1 MRRSATG
8 GSSTRPRCALRWQA
22 SMTSSRR
29 SGLRALFERRHE
41 VTTAMPMPRGDVRVA
56 YWHVVL
62 QTPKMSARRLF
73 SVGLRRIR
81 NEDTA
86 RDFVDRGGGT
96 RSHYGRGR
104 AGRGGEKL
112 KSLASGVAGNCEDR
126 GRD

>member
-8 GSSTRPRCALRWQA
+8 TSPTRPRCALLWQA

-29 SGLRALFERRHE
+29 LGLRALFERRHE
-41 VTTAMPMPRGDVRVA
+41 VTTATPRPDGDVA
-56 YWHVVL
+56 L
-62 QTPKMSARRLF
+62 QTPKMPARSLF
-73 SVGLRRIR
+73 SAGSRRIR

-86 RDFVDRGGGT
+86 RDLVDRGGGT
-96 RSHYGRGR
+96 RSHYGR

-112 KSLASGVAGNCEDR
+112 KSFASGVAGNCEGG

>member
-8 GSSTRPRCALRWQA
+8 ASSTRPRCALRRQG

-41 VTTAMPMPRGDVRVA
+41 VTTAMPMPGADVRVA
-56 YWHVVL
+56 YWHLVL
-62 QTPKMSARRLF
+62 QTPKMPVRRLF
-73 SVGLRRIR
+73 SVGSRIR

-86 RDFVDRGGGT
+86 RDFVDRGGRS
-96 RSHYGRGR
+96 RSHNGRGR

-112 KSLASGVAGNCEDR
+112 KSLASGVAGNYEGR